1 MFKSFTFLLLFS
13 VHFTLWSQM
22 ITADSMW
29 CVPIGTVKPELSAGF
44 GDIRPNHFHMGL
56 DFRTDGK
63 EGIPLYAIADGY
75 ISRIRI
81 SPSGYGR
88 VIYIDHPNGLTSV
101 YAHCS
106 QFSERINSFVLPTQ
120 IQFKQNELDWKFSPN
135 ELPVNKGEQIALSGN
150 SGNSTGPHLHF
161 ELRDTK
167 TEHALN
173 PLLHGFHVSDVAPP
187 SLHGIRLL
195 VIDENGYVIPGKSLI
210 VPLTKNIHRV
220 KLPQDFIQGS
230 EKIGMT
236 ISATDP
242 MKSGGHGFGLFS
254 AEVVSS
260 NHEQFGFEMAEI
272 SFDDSRYVNNHM
284 DYDEYKSKGI
294 KYQKLFRNKH
304 NPLTIYQLDSRGGI
318 SLNGFDSLSCS
329 IILEDVNGNVSQH
342 EIVLQYPFELKKSQH
357 TFFDPRY
364 YFMPDSLYTFYSE
377 NMKVLV
383 DPTTFYEPIKK
394 SMNLSLGQ
402 FGNSKTVI
410 QKPICVEIK
419 VKKTSA
425 IEKQY
430 VAVNGDALETTREDG
445 WLSVESKQL
454 GTFSIKIDTLAPS
467 IVFLPTSSNVV
478 VPSQFY
484 WKISDGQAGIASYEL
499 LINGEWT
506 TVYFDQKSN
515 LVTWKNDRRASIIG
529 PPSEKV
535 LSMEFRVTDRC
546 GNVQMW
552 SKVMN
557 VIDEPR

>member
-1 MFKSFTFLLLFS
+1 
-13 VHFTLWSQM
+13 M

-106 QFSERINSFVLPTQ
+106 QFSDRINSFVLPTQ

-135 ELPVNKGEQIALSGN
+135 ELQVNKGEQIALSGN

-167 TEHALN
+167 SEHALN

-195 VIDENGYVIPGKSLI
+195 VIDENGYVISGKSLI

-220 KLPQDFIQGS
+220 KLPQDFVQGT

-260 NHEQFGFEMAEI
+260 KHEQFGFEMAEI

-342 EIVLQYPFELKKSQH
+342 EIVLQYPFELKKIQH
-357 TFFDPRY
+357 IFFDPRY
-364 YFMPDSLYTFYSE
+364 YFMPDSLYTFHAE
-377 NMKVLV
+377 NMKVFV

-419 VKKTSA
+419 AKKTPA

-445 WLSVESKQL
+445 WLAVESKQL
-454 GTFSIKIDTLAPS
+454 GIFSIKVDTLAPS

-478 VPSQFY
+478 IPNQFY

-515 LVTWKNDRRASIIG
+515 LVMWKNDRRASIIG

>member
-1 MFKSFTFLLLFS
+1 MFKSFTILLLFS

-106 QFSERINSFVLPTQ
+106 QFSDRINSFVLPTQ

-135 ELPVNKGEQIALSGN
+135 ELQVNKGEQIALSGN

-220 KLPQDFIQGS
+220 KLPQDFIQGT

-342 EIVLQYPFELKKSQH
+342 EIVLQYPFEVKKIQH

-364 YFMPDSLYTFYSE
+364 YFMPDSLYTFHAE
-377 NMKVLV
+377 NMKVFV

-419 VKKTSA
+419 AKKTPA

-445 WLSVESKQL
+445 WLAVESKQL

-467 IVFLPTSSNVV
+467 IVFMPTSSNVV
-478 VPSQFY
+478 IPSQFY

-506 TVYFDQKSN
+506 MVYFDQKSN

>member
-1 MFKSFTFLLLFS
+1 MFKPFTFLLLFS
-13 VHFTLWSQM
+13 VHFTNWSQV
-22 ITADSMW
+22 ITADSIW
-29 CVPIGTVKPELSAGF
+29 SVPIGTVKPELSAGF

-106 QFSERINSFVLPTQ
+106 QFSDRINSFVLPTQ
-120 IQFKQNELDWKFSPN
+120 NQFKLNELDWKFSPD

-195 VIDENGYVIPGKSLI
+195 AIDENGYVIPGKSLI

-220 KLPQDFIQGS
+220 KLPQDFIQGT
-230 EKIGMT
+230 EKVGVT

-304 NPLTIYQLDSRGGI
+304 NPLTIYQLESRGGI
-318 SLNGFDSLSCS
+318 SLQGFDSLSCS
-329 IILEDVNGNVSQH
+329 LILEDVNGNVSQH
-342 EIVLQYPFELKKSQH
+342 EIVLQYPFEMKKNQH
-357 TFFDPRY
+357 VFFDPRH
-364 YFMPDSLYTFYSE
+364 YFIPDSLYTFHSE
-377 NMKVLV
+377 NMNVLV

-394 SMNLSLGQ
+394 SMNLTLGQ

-410 QKPICVEIK
+410 QKPICVEMK
-419 VKKTSA
+419 AKKIPS

-430 VAVNGDALETTREDG
+430 LAINGDALETTRENG
-445 WLSVESKQL
+445 WLAVESKQL
-454 GTFSIKIDTLAPS
+454 GTFSIKVDTIAPS
-467 IVFLPTSSNVV
+467 IVCMPTSSNVV

-515 LVTWKNDRRASIIG
+515 LVTWKNDRRASIIV

-546 GNVQMW
+546 GNIQTW
-552 SKVMN
+552 SKTLN

>member
-1 MFKSFTFLLLFS
+1 MFKSFTFLLLFA
-13 VHFTLWSQM
+13 VNFTVWSQM
-22 ITADSMW
+22 ITADSIW
-29 CVPIGTVKPELSAGF
+29 CLPIGTAKPELSAGF

-81 SPSGYGR
+81 SSSGYGR

-106 QFSERINSFVLPTQ
+106 QFSERINSFVIPTQ
-120 IQFKQNELDWKFSPN
+120 IQFEQNELDWKFSPN

-195 VIDENGYVIPGKSLI
+195 AIDENGFVVPAKSLI
-210 VPLTKNIHRV
+210 IPLTKNVHRV
-220 KLPQDFIQGS
+220 KLPQDFIQGTD
-230 EKIGMT
+230 KLGIT

-254 AEVVSS
+254 AEIVSS
-260 NHEQFGFEMAEI
+260 NHEQFGFEMADI

-294 KYQKLFRNKH
+294 KYQKLFRNKY
-304 NPLTIYQLDSRGGI
+304 NPLTIYQLESRGGI
-318 SLNGFDSLSCS
+318 SLHGFDSISCS

-342 EIVLQYPFELKKSQH
+342 ELLIEYPFEMKQMKH
-357 TFFDPRY
+357 PFFDPLL
-364 YFMPDSLYTFYSE
+364 YFLPEALYTFHSE

-383 DPTTFYEPIKK
+383 DPNTFYEPIKK
-394 SMNLSLGQ
+394 TMNLSFGQ

-410 QKPICVEIK
+410 QKPICVEMRAK
-419 VKKTSA
+419 NTPA

-430 VAVNGDALETTREDG
+430 LAINGDALECTRENG
-445 WLSVESKQL
+445 WLASESKQL
-454 GTFSIKIDTLAPS
+454 GTFSIKVDTVAPT
-467 IVFLPTSSNVV
+467 IVFMPTSSNVV
-478 VPSQFY
+478 IPNQFS
-484 WKISDGQAGIASYEL
+484 WKMTDGQSGIAKYEL
-499 LINGEWT
+499 LINAEWN
-506 TVYFDQKSN
+506 TVYFDQKNN
-515 LVTWKNDRRASIIG
+515 LVTWKNDRRATIIG
-529 PPSEKV
+529 PPSENV

-546 GNVQMW
+546 GNVQTW
-552 SKVMN
+552 SKVVN

>member
-1 MFKSFTFLLLFS
+1 MFKSFTFLLLFA
-13 VHFTLWSQM
+13 VNFTVWSQM
-22 ITADSMW
+22 ITADSIW
-29 CVPIGTVKPELSAGF
+29 CLPIGTAKPELSAGF

-106 QFSERINSFVLPTQ
+106 QFSERINSFVIPTQ
-120 IQFKQNELDWKFSPN
+120 IQFEQNELDWKFSPN

-195 VIDENGYVIPGKSLI
+195 AIDENGFVVPAKSLI
-210 VPLTKNIHRV
+210 VPLTKNVHRV
-220 KLPQDFIQGS
+220 KLPQDFIQGTD
-230 EKIGMT
+230 KLGIT

-254 AEVVSS
+254 AEIVSS
-260 NHEQFGFEMAEI
+260 NHEQFGFEMADI

-304 NPLTIYQLDSRGGI
+304 NPLTIYQLESRGGI
-318 SLNGFDSLSCS
+318 SLHGFDSISCS

-342 EIVLQYPFELKKSQH
+342 ELLIEYPFEMKQMKH
-357 TFFDPRY
+357 PFFDPLL
-364 YFMPDSLYTFYSE
+364 YFLPEALYTFHSE

-383 DPTTFYEPIKK
+383 DPNTFYEPIKK
-394 SMNLSLGQ
+394 TMNLSFGQ

-410 QKPICVEIK
+410 QKPICVEMRAK
-419 VKKTSA
+419 NTPA

-430 VAVNGDALETTREDG
+430 LAINGDALECTRENG
-445 WLSVESKQL
+445 WLASESKQL
-454 GTFSIKIDTLAPS
+454 GTFSIKVDTVAPT
-467 IVFLPTSSNVV
+467 IVFMPTSSNVV
-478 VPSQFY
+478 IPNQFS
-484 WKISDGQAGIASYEL
+484 WKMTDGQSGIAKYEL
-499 LINGEWT
+499 LINAEWN
-506 TVYFDQKSN
+506 TVYFDQKNN
-515 LVTWKNDRRASIIG
+515 LVTWKNDRRATIIG
-529 PPSEKV
+529 PPSENV

-546 GNVQMW
+546 GNVQTW
-552 SKVMN
+552 SKVVN

>member
-13 VHFTLWSQM
+13 VHFTFWSQV

-29 CVPIGTVKPELSAGF
+29 CVPIGTAKPELSAGF

-106 QFSERINSFVLPTQ
+106 QFSERINSFVLTTQ
-120 IQFKQNELDWKFSPN
+120 IQFKQNELDWKFGQN

-195 VIDENGYVIPGKSLI
+195 AIDENGYVIPGKSLI

-220 KLPQDFIQGS
+220 KLPQDFIQGT
-230 EKIGMT
+230 EKVGMT

-364 YFMPDSLYTFYSE
+364 YFMPDSLYTFHSE
-377 NMKVLV
+377 NMKVFV

-410 QKPICVEIK
+410 QKPICVEMK
-419 VKKTSA
+419 AKKTP
-425 IEKQY
+425 EVDKQY
-430 VAVNGDALETTREDG
+430 VAVNGDALETTRENG
-445 WLSVESKQL
+445 WLAVESKQL
-454 GTFSIKIDTLAPS
+454 GAFSIKVDTIAPS
-467 IVFLPTSSNVV
+467 IVFMPTSSNVV
-478 VPSQFY
+478 IPSQFY
-484 WKISDGQAGIASYEL
+484 WKISDGQAGISSYEL

-529 PPSEKV
+529 PSSEKV

>member
-1 MFKSFTFLLLFS
+1 MFKSFTFLLLFA
-13 VHFTLWSQM
+13 VNFTVWSQM
-22 ITADSMW
+22 ITADSIW
-29 CVPIGTVKPELSAGF
+29 CLPIGTAKPELSAGF

-106 QFSERINSFVLPTQ
+106 QFSERINSFVIPTQ
-120 IQFKQNELDWKFSPN
+120 IQFEQNELDWKFSPN

-195 VIDENGYVIPGKSLI
+195 AIDENGFVVPGKSLI
-210 VPLTKNIHRV
+210 VPLTKNVHRV
-220 KLPQDFIQGS
+220 KLPQDFIQGTD
-230 EKIGMT
+230 KLGIT

-254 AEVVSS
+254 AEIVSS
-260 NHEQFGFEMAEI
+260 NHEQFGFEMADI

-304 NPLTIYQLDSRGGI
+304 NPLTIYQLESRGGI
-318 SLNGFDSLSCS
+318 SLHGFDSISCS

-342 EIVLQYPFELKKSQH
+342 ELLIEYPFEMKQMKH
-357 TFFDPRY
+357 PFFDPLL
-364 YFMPDSLYTFYSE
+364 YFLPEALYTFHSE

-383 DPTTFYEPIKK
+383 DPNTFYEPIKK
-394 SMNLSLGQ
+394 TMNLSFGQ

-410 QKPICVEIK
+410 QKPICVEMRAK
-419 VKKTSA
+419 NTPA

-430 VAVNGDALETTREDG
+430 LAINGDALECTRENG
-445 WLSVESKQL
+445 WLASESKQL
-454 GTFSIKIDTLAPS
+454 GTFSIKVDTVAPT
-467 IVFLPTSSNVV
+467 IVFMPTSSNVV
-478 VPSQFY
+478 IPNQLS
-484 WKISDGQAGIASYEL
+484 WKMTDGQSGIAKYEL
-499 LINGEWT
+499 LINGEWN
-506 TVYFDQKSN
+506 TVYFDQKNN
-515 LVTWKNDRRASIIG
+515 LVTWKNDRRATIIG
-529 PPSEKV
+529 PPSENV

-546 GNVQMW
+546 GNVQTW
-552 SKVMN
+552 SKVVN

>member
-1 MFKSFTFLLLFS
+1 MFKSFTFLLLFA
-13 VHFTLWSQM
+13 VNFTVWSQM
-22 ITADSMW
+22 ITADSIW
-29 CVPIGTVKPELSAGF
+29 CLPIGTAKPELSAGF

-106 QFSERINSFVLPTQ
+106 QFSERINSFVIPTQ
-120 IQFKQNELDWKFSPN
+120 IQFEQNELDWKFSPN

-195 VIDENGYVIPGKSLI
+195 AIDENGFVVPAKSLI
-210 VPLTKNIHRV
+210 VPLTKNVHRV
-220 KLPQDFIQGS
+220 KLPQDFIQGTD
-230 EKIGMT
+230 KLGIT

-254 AEVVSS
+254 AEIVSS
-260 NHEQFGFEMAEI
+260 NHEQFGFEMADI

-304 NPLTIYQLDSRGGI
+304 NPLTIYQLESRGGI
-318 SLNGFDSLSCS
+318 SLHGFDSISCS

-342 EIVLQYPFELKKSQH
+342 ELLIEYPFEMKQMKH
-357 TFFDPRY
+357 PFFDPLL
-364 YFMPDSLYTFYSE
+364 YFLPEALYTFHSE

-383 DPTTFYEPIKK
+383 DPNTFYEPIKK
-394 SMNLSLGQ
+394 TMNLSFGQ

-410 QKPICVEIK
+410 QKPICVEMRAK
-419 VKKTSA
+419 NTPA

-430 VAVNGDALETTREDG
+430 LAINGDALECTRENG
-445 WLSVESKQL
+445 WLASESKQL
-454 GTFSIKIDTLAPS
+454 GTFSIKVDTVAPT
-467 IVFLPTSSNVV
+467 IVFMPTSSNVV
-478 VPSQFY
+478 IPNQLS
-484 WKISDGQAGIASYEL
+484 WKMTDGQSGIAKYEL
-499 LINGEWT
+499 LINGEWN
-506 TVYFDQKSN
+506 TVYFDQKNN
-515 LVTWKNDRRASIIG
+515 LVTWKNDRRATIIG
-529 PPSEKV
+529 PPSENV

-546 GNVQMW
+546 GNVQTW
-552 SKVMN
+552 SKVVN

>member
-106 QFSERINSFVLPTQ
+106 QFSDRINSFVLPTQ

-135 ELPVNKGEQIALSGN
+135 ELQVNKGEQIALSGN

-220 KLPQDFIQGS
+220 KLPQDFIQGT

-342 EIVLQYPFELKKSQH
+342 EIVLQYPFELKKIQH
-357 TFFDPRY
+357 IFFDPRY
-364 YFMPDSLYTFYSE
+364 YFMPDSLYTFHAE
-377 NMKVLV
+377 NMKVFV

-419 VKKTSA
+419 AKKTPA

-445 WLSVESKQL
+445 WLAVESKQL
-454 GTFSIKIDTLAPS
+454 GIFSIKIDTLAPS
-467 IVFLPTSSNVV
+467 IVFMPTSSNVV
-478 VPSQFY
+478 IPSQFY

-499 LINGEWT
+499 MINGEWT
-506 TVYFDQKSN
+506 MVYFDQKSN

-552 SKVMN
+552 SKVLN

>member
-1 MFKSFTFLLLFS
+1 MFKSFTFLLLFA
-13 VHFTLWSQM
+13 VNFTVWSQM
-22 ITADSMW
+22 ITADSIW
-29 CVPIGTVKPELSAGF
+29 CLPIGTAKPELSAGF

-81 SPSGYGR
+81 SASGYGR

-106 QFSERINSFVLPTQ
+106 QFSERINSFVIPTQ
-120 IQFKQNELDWKFSPN
+120 IQFEQNELDWKFSPN

-187 SLHGIRLL
+187 NLQGIRLL
-195 VIDENGYVIPGKSLI
+195 AIDENGFVVPGKSLI
-210 VPLTKNIHRV
+210 VPLTKNVHRV
-220 KLPQDFIQGS
+220 KLPQDFIQGTD
-230 EKIGMT
+230 KLGIT

-254 AEVVSS
+254 AEIVSS
-260 NHEQFGFEMAEI
+260 NHEQFGFEMADI

-304 NPLTIYQLDSRGGI
+304 NPLTIYQLESRGGI
-318 SLNGFDSLSCS
+318 SLHGFDSISCS

-342 EIVLQYPFELKKSQH
+342 ELLIEYPFEMKQIKH
-357 TFFDPRY
+357 PFFDSLL
-364 YFMPDSLYTFYSE
+364 YFLPEALYTYHSE

-383 DPTTFYEPIKK
+383 DPITFYEPIKK
-394 SMNLSLGQ
+394 TMNLSFGQ

-410 QKPICVEIK
+410 QKPICVEMRAK
-419 VKKTSA
+419 NTPA

-430 VAVNGDALETTREDG
+430 LAINGDALECTRENG
-445 WLSVESKQL
+445 WLASESKQL
-454 GTFSIKIDTLAPS
+454 GTFSIKVDTVAPT
-467 IVFLPTSSNVV
+467 IVFMPTSSNVV
-478 VPSQFY
+478 IPNQFS
-484 WKISDGQAGIASYEL
+484 WKMTDGQSGIAKYEL
-499 LINGEWT
+499 LINGEWN
-506 TVYFDQKSN
+506 TVYFDQKNN
-515 LVTWKNDRRASIIG
+515 LVTWKNDRRATIIG
-529 PPSEKV
+529 PPSENV

-546 GNVQMW
+546 GNVQTW
-552 SKVMN
+552 SKVVN

>member
-1 MFKSFTFLLLFS
+1 MFKSFTFLLLFA
-13 VHFTLWSQM
+13 VNFTVWSQM
-22 ITADSMW
+22 ITADSIW
-29 CVPIGTVKPELSAGF
+29 CLPIGTAKPELSAGF

-106 QFSERINSFVLPTQ
+106 QFSERINSFVIPTQ
-120 IQFKQNELDWKFSPN
+120 IQFEQNELDWKFSPN

-195 VIDENGYVIPGKSLI
+195 AIDENGFVVPAKSLI
-210 VPLTKNIHRV
+210 VPLTKNVHRV
-220 KLPQDFIQGS
+220 KLPQDFIQGTD
-230 EKIGMT
+230 KLGIT

-254 AEVVSS
+254 AEIVSS
-260 NHEQFGFEMAEI
+260 NHEQFGFEMADI

-294 KYQKLFRNKH
+294 KYQKLFRNKY
-304 NPLTIYQLDSRGGI
+304 NPLTIYQLESRGGI
-318 SLNGFDSLSCS
+318 SLHGFDSISCS

-342 EIVLQYPFELKKSQH
+342 ELLIEYPFEMKQTKH
-357 TFFDPRY
+357 PFFDPLL
-364 YFMPDSLYTFYSE
+364 YFLPEALYTFHSE

-383 DPTTFYEPIKK
+383 DPNTFYEPIKK
-394 SMNLSLGQ
+394 TMNLSFGQ

-410 QKPICVEIK
+410 QKPICVEMRAK
-419 VKKTSA
+419 NTPA

-430 VAVNGDALETTREDG
+430 LAINGDALECTRENG
-445 WLSVESKQL
+445 WLASESKQL
-454 GTFSIKIDTLAPS
+454 GTFSIKVDTVAPT
-467 IVFLPTSSNVV
+467 IVFMPTSSNVV
-478 VPSQFY
+478 IPNQLS
-484 WKISDGQAGIASYEL
+484 WKMTDGQSGIAKYEL
-499 LINGEWT
+499 LINAEWN
-506 TVYFDQKSN
+506 TVYFDQKNN
-515 LVTWKNDRRASIIG
+515 LVTWKNDRRATIIG
-529 PPSEKV
+529 PPSENV

-546 GNVQMW
+546 GNVQTW
-552 SKVMN
+552 SKVVN

>member
-1 MFKSFTFLLLFS
+1 MFKSFTFLLLFA
-13 VHFTLWSQM
+13 VNFTVWSQM
-22 ITADSMW
+22 ITADSIW
-29 CVPIGTVKPELSAGF
+29 CLPIGTAKPELSAGF

-106 QFSERINSFVLPTQ
+106 QFSERINSFVIPTQ
-120 IQFKQNELDWKFSPN
+120 IQFEQNELDWKFSPN

-195 VIDENGYVIPGKSLI
+195 AIDENGFVVPAKSLI
-210 VPLTKNIHRV
+210 VPLTKNVHRV
-220 KLPQDFIQGS
+220 KLPQDFIQGTD
-230 EKIGMT
+230 KLGIT

-242 MKSGGHGFGLFS
+242 MKLGGHGFGLFS
-254 AEVVSS
+254 AEIVSS
-260 NHEQFGFEMAEI
+260 NHEQFGFEMADI

-304 NPLTIYQLDSRGGI
+304 NPLTIYQLESRGGI
-318 SLNGFDSLSCS
+318 SLHGFDSISCS

-342 EIVLQYPFELKKSQH
+342 ELLIEYPFEMKQMKH
-357 TFFDPRY
+357 PFFDPLL
-364 YFMPDSLYTFYSE
+364 YFLPEALYTFHSE

-383 DPTTFYEPIKK
+383 DPNTFYEPIKK
-394 SMNLSLGQ
+394 TMNLSFGQ

-410 QKPICVEIK
+410 QKPICVEMRAK
-419 VKKTSA
+419 NTPA

-430 VAVNGDALETTREDG
+430 LAINGDALECTRENG
-445 WLSVESKQL
+445 WLASESKQL
-454 GTFSIKIDTLAPS
+454 GTFSIKVDTVAPT
-467 IVFLPTSSNVV
+467 IVFMPTSSNVV
-478 VPSQFY
+478 IPNQLS
-484 WKISDGQAGIASYEL
+484 WKMTDGQSGIANYEL
-499 LINGEWT
+499 LINGEWN
-506 TVYFDQKSN
+506 TVYFDQKNN
-515 LVTWKNDRRASIIG
+515 LVTWKNDRRATIIG
-529 PPSEKV
+529 PPSENV

-546 GNVQMW
+546 GNVQTW
-552 SKVMN
+552 SKVVN

>member
-1 MFKSFTFLLLFS
+1 MFKSFTFLLLFA
-13 VHFTLWSQM
+13 VNFTVWSQM
-22 ITADSMW
+22 ITADSIW
-29 CVPIGTVKPELSAGF
+29 CLPIGTAKPELSAGF

-106 QFSERINSFVLPTQ
+106 QFSERINSFVIPTQ
-120 IQFKQNELDWKFSPN
+120 IQFEQNELDWKFSPN

-195 VIDENGYVIPGKSLI
+195 AIDENGFVVPAKSLI
-210 VPLTKNIHRV
+210 VPLTKNVHRV
-220 KLPQDFIQGS
+220 KLPQDFIQGTD
-230 EKIGMT
+230 KLGIT

-254 AEVVSS
+254 AEIVSS
-260 NHEQFGFEMAEI
+260 NHEQFGFEMADI

-294 KYQKLFRNKH
+294 KYQKLFRNKY
-304 NPLTIYQLDSRGGI
+304 NPLTIYQLESRGGI
-318 SLNGFDSLSCS
+318 SLHGFDSISCS

-342 EIVLQYPFELKKSQH
+342 ELLIEYPFEMKQMKH
-357 TFFDPRY
+357 PFFDPLL
-364 YFMPDSLYTFYSE
+364 YFLPEALYTFHSE

-383 DPTTFYEPIKK
+383 DPNTFYEPIKK
-394 SMNLSLGQ
+394 TMNLSFGQ
-402 FGNSKTVI
+402 FGNSKTAI
-410 QKPICVEIK
+410 QKPICVEMRAK
-419 VKKTSA
+419 NTPA

-430 VAVNGDALETTREDG
+430 LAINGDALECTRENG
-445 WLSVESKQL
+445 WLASESKQL
-454 GTFSIKIDTLAPS
+454 GTFSIKVDTVAPT
-467 IVFLPTSSNVV
+467 IVFMPTSSNVFI
-478 VPSQFY
+478 PNQLS
-484 WKISDGQAGIASYEL
+484 WKMTDGQSGIAKYEL
-499 LINGEWT
+499 LINGEWN
-506 TVYFDQKSN
+506 TVYFDQKNN
-515 LVTWKNDRRASIIG
+515 LVTWKNDRRATIIG
-529 PPSEKV
+529 PPSENV

-546 GNVQMW
+546 GNVQTW
-552 SKVMN
+552 SKVVN
-557 VIDEPR
+557 VIDEPH

>member
-1 MFKSFTFLLLFS
+1 
-13 VHFTLWSQM
+13 M

-120 IQFKQNELDWKFSPN
+120 IQFKQNELDWKFGPN

-195 VIDENGYVIPGKSLI
+195 VIDENGYVIPGKSFI

-364 YFMPDSLYTFYSE
+364 YFMPDSLYTFHSE

-383 DPTTFYEPIKK
+383 DPITFYEPIKK

-419 VKKTSA
+419 AKKTPA

-430 VAVNGDALETTREDG
+430 VAVNGDALETTRENG
-445 WLSVESKQL
+445 WLAVESKQL
-454 GTFSIKIDTLAPS
+454 GIFSIKVDTIAPS
-467 IVFLPTSSNVV
+467 IVFMPTSSNVV
-478 VPSQFY
+478 IPSQFY

-506 TVYFDQKSN
+506 NVYFDQKSN

>member
-1 MFKSFTFLLLFS
+1 
-13 VHFTLWSQM
+13 
-22 ITADSMW
+22 
-29 CVPIGTVKPELSAGF
+29 
-44 GDIRPNHFHMGL
+44 
-56 DFRTDGK
+56 
-63 EGIPLYAIADGY
+63 
-75 ISRIRI
+75 
-81 SPSGYGR
+81 

-106 QFSERINSFVLPTQ
+106 KFSDRINSFVLPTQ

-135 ELPVNKGEQIALSGN
+135 ELPIHKGEQIALSGN

-173 PLLHGFHVSDVAPP
+173 PLLHGFHVTDVTPP

-195 VIDENGYVIPGKSLI
+195 AIDVNGYVIPGKSLI

-220 KLPQDFIQGS
+220 KLPQDFIQGT
-230 EKIGMT
+230 EKVGIT

-254 AEVVSS
+254 AEVVNS

-304 NPLTIYQLDSRGGI
+304 NPLSIYQLESRGGI
-318 SLNGFDSLSCS
+318 SLYGFDSLSCS

-342 EIVLQYPFELKKSQH
+342 EMVLQYPYEMKKNQH

-364 YFMPDSLYTFYSE
+364 YFMPDSLYTFHSE
-377 NMKVLV
+377 NMKVFV

-394 SMNLSLGQ
+394 SMNVSMGQ

-410 QKPICVEIK
+410 QKPICVELK
-419 VKKTSA
+419 AKKTPA

-430 VAVNGDALETTREDG
+430 VAINGDAIETTRENG
-445 WLSVESKQL
+445 WLAVESKQM
-454 GTFSIKIDTLAPS
+454 GTFSIKVDTLAPS
-467 IVFLPTSSNVV
+467 IVFIPTSSNVV
-478 VPSQFY
+478 VPSQFF
-484 WKISDGQAGIASYEL
+484 WKISDGQSGIATYEL
-499 LINGEWT
+499 LVNGEWT

-515 LVTWKNDRRASIIG
+515 LVSWKNDRQATIIG
-529 PPSEKV
+529 PPSEHV

-546 GNVQMW
+546 GNVQNW
-552 SKVMN
+552 SRVLN

>member
-1 MFKSFTFLLLFS
+1 MFKSFTFLLLFA
-13 VHFTLWSQM
+13 VNFTVWSQM
-22 ITADSMW
+22 ITADSIW
-29 CVPIGTVKPELSAGF
+29 CLPIGTAKPELSAGF

-106 QFSERINSFVLPTQ
+106 QFSERINSFVIPTQ
-120 IQFKQNELDWKFSPN
+120 IQFEQNELDWKFSPN

-195 VIDENGYVIPGKSLI
+195 AIDENGFVVPAKSLI
-210 VPLTKNIHRV
+210 VPLTKNVHRV
-220 KLPQDFIQGS
+220 KLPQDFIQGTD
-230 EKIGMT
+230 KLGIT

-254 AEVVSS
+254 AEIVSS
-260 NHEQFGFEMAEI
+260 NHEQFGFEMADI

-294 KYQKLFRNKH
+294 KYQKLFRNKY
-304 NPLTIYQLDSRGGI
+304 NPLTIYQLESRGGI
-318 SLNGFDSLSCS
+318 SLHGFDSISCS

-342 EIVLQYPFELKKSQH
+342 ELLIEYPFEMKQMKH
-357 TFFDPRY
+357 PFFDPLL
-364 YFMPDSLYTFYSE
+364 YFLPEALYTFHSE

-383 DPTTFYEPIKK
+383 DPNTFYEPIKK
-394 SMNLSLGQ
+394 TMNLSFGQ

-410 QKPICVEIK
+410 QKPICVEMRAK
-419 VKKTSA
+419 NTPA

-430 VAVNGDALETTREDG
+430 LAINGDALECTRENG
-445 WLSVESKQL
+445 WLASESKQL
-454 GTFSIKIDTLAPS
+454 GTFSIKVDTVAPT
-467 IVFLPTSSNVV
+467 IVFMPTSSNVV
-478 VPSQFY
+478 IPNQFS
-484 WKISDGQAGIASYEL
+484 WKMTDGQSGIAKYEL
-499 LINGEWT
+499 LINAEWN
-506 TVYFDQKSN
+506 TVYFDQKNN
-515 LVTWKNDRRASIIG
+515 LVTWKNDRRATIIG
-529 PPSEKV
+529 PPSENV

-546 GNVQMW
+546 GNVQTW
-552 SKVMN
+552 SKVVN

>member
-1 MFKSFTFLLLFS
+1 MFKSFTFLLLFA
-13 VHFTLWSQM
+13 VNFTVWSQM
-22 ITADSMW
+22 ITADSIW
-29 CVPIGTVKPELSAGF
+29 CLPIGTAKPELSAGF

-106 QFSERINSFVLPTQ
+106 QFSERINSFVIPTQ
-120 IQFKQNELDWKFSPN
+120 IQFQQNEIDWKFSPN

-187 SLHGIRLL
+187 SLHGIRILA
-195 VIDENGYVIPGKSLI
+195 IDENGFVVPGKSLI

-220 KLPQDFIQGS
+220 KLPQDFIQGTD
-230 EKIGMT
+230 KLGIT
-236 ISATDP
+236 ISVTDP

-294 KYQKLFRNKH
+294 KYQKLFRNKY
-304 NPLTIYQLDSRGGI
+304 NPLTIYQLESRGGI
-318 SLNGFDSLSCS
+318 SLHGFDSISCS
-329 IILEDVNGNVSQH
+329 LIFEDINGNVSQH
-342 EIVLQYPFELKKSQH
+342 ELLIEYPFEMKQTKH
-357 TFFDPRY
+357 PFFDPLL
-364 YFMPDSLYTFYSE
+364 YFLPDALYTFHSE

-383 DPTTFYEPIKK
+383 DPNTFYEPIKK
-394 SMNLSLGQ
+394 TMNLSFGQ

-410 QKPICVEIK
+410 QKPICVEMRAK
-419 VKKTSA
+419 NTPA

-430 VAVNGDALETTREDG
+430 LAINGDALESTRENG
-445 WLSVESKQL
+445 WLATESKQL
-454 GTFSIKIDTLAPS
+454 GTFSIKVDTVAPV
-467 IVFLPTSSNVV
+467 IVFMPTSSNVV
-478 VPSQFY
+478 IPNQFS
-484 WKISDGQAGIASYEL
+484 WKMTDGQSGIAKYEL
-499 LINGEWT
+499 LINGEWN

-515 LVTWKNDRRASIIG
+515 LVTWKNDRRATIIG
-529 PPSEKV
+529 PPSENV

-546 GNVQMW
+546 GNVQIW
-552 SKVMN
+552 SKVVN

>member
-1 MFKSFTFLLLFS
+1 M
-13 VHFTLWSQM
+13 
-22 ITADSMW
+22 
-29 CVPIGTVKPELSAGF
+29 
-44 GDIRPNHFHMGL
+44 

-106 QFSERINSFVLPTQ
+106 QFSDRINSFVLPTQ

-135 ELPVNKGEQIALSGN
+135 ELQVNKGEQIALSGN

-167 TEHALN
+167 SEHALN

-195 VIDENGYVIPGKSLI
+195 VIDENGYVISGKSLI

-220 KLPQDFIQGS
+220 KLPQDFVQGT

-260 NHEQFGFEMAEI
+260 KHEQFGFEMAEI

-342 EIVLQYPFELKKSQH
+342 EIVLQYPFELKKIQH
-357 TFFDPRY
+357 IFFDPRY
-364 YFMPDSLYTFYSE
+364 YFMPDSLYTFHAE
-377 NMKVLV
+377 NMKVFV

-419 VKKTSA
+419 AKKTPA

-445 WLSVESKQL
+445 WLAVESKQL
-454 GTFSIKIDTLAPS
+454 GIFSIKVDTLAPS

-478 VPSQFY
+478 IPNQFY